1 MNKKKLIVAWAILVF
16 LTAGACGCA
25 LIGAAVSAG
34 ISYGIYQATKR

>member
-1 MNKKKLIVAWAILVF
+1 MNKKKLIVAWAMLIF
-16 LTAGACGCA
+16 LAIGACGCA